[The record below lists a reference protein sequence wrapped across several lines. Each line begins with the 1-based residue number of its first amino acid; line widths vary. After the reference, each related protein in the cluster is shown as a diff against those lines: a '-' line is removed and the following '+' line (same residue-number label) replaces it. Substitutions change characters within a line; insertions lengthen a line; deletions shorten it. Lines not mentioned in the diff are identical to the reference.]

1 MVLPFYSPQKTSG
14 CFSSFLEAL
23 PTTQLLWTS
32 ASSMDE
38 DSQPTQPQDQSCWAN
53 LPDVCLRRV
62 FWWLGDRDRS
72 RAALVCRKW
81 NQMMFSADLW
91 RYRTITFSG
100 RPSRVHAS
108 EFESALWYVKKFG
121 RYLEH
126 LEIKF
131 LNPYNAVLTKK
142 FQVTMRGLLSCLGK
156 SNNRLKS
163 LSVQHL
169 ELDRLVWRNSIRSS
183 FIKSLSF
190 FLKKVGKHLDH
201 LNLKGARLTVEQ
213 GCVVLNS
220 LSYLR
225 SESMVSQLHI
235 EDYFSHHL
243 AVYSSA
249 QFNRTMATFHSLASL
264 TLNYN
269 CISDELL
276 ENLCE
281 NNAGTLWTMNIKCHI
296 HDPHGQVIWGM
307 SWAKLARHATNLKVN
322 FFFERV
328 MKYERLVRILL
339 QEIPVRS
346 LSLRSCYF
354 SDPDWS
360 MRPTL
365 TDLLPTFRH
374 TLQKLTFEFNN
385 NHESLDEELHLLVL
399 SCRKLFY
406 FKIWAF
412 LDVKFVERI
421 LKSQEEGQC
430 SLRTLKVRIYTNR
443 YETNDEDRA
452 LREIHRK
459 YRKLIDAELNYFV
472 IAYPMM

>member
-1 MVLPFYSPQKTSG
+1 
-14 CFSSFLEAL
+14 
-23 PTTQLLWTS
+23 
-32 ASSMDE
+32 MDE
-38 DSQPTQPQDQSCWAN
+38 EDQLIQPQDQSCWAT

-81 NQMMFSADLW
+81 NQMMYSADLW

-163 LSVQHL
+163 LSIQHL

-183 FIKSLSF
+183 FMKSLSF
-190 FLKKVGKHLDH
+190 FLKKMGRH
-201 LNLKGARLTVEQ
+201 LNYLSLKGARLTTEQ
-213 GCVVLNS
+213 GCHILNS

-225 SESMVSQLHI
+225 NESTVSELNI

-243 AVYSSA
+243 AVYSSP
-249 QFNRTMATFHSLASL
+249 QFNKTMATFRNLVSL

-276 ENLCE
+276 ENLCD
-281 NNAGTLWTMNIKCHI
+281 NNVGTLRTMNIKCHI

-307 SWAKLARHATNLKVN
+307 SWAKLARHTTSLKVN

-328 MKYERLVRILL
+328 MKYERLARILL
-339 QEIPVRS
+339 QEIPIRS
-346 LSLRSCYF
+346 ISLRSCYF

-374 TLQKLTFEFNN
+374 TLQVGT
-385 NHESLDEELHLLVL
+385 
-399 SCRKLFY
+399 
-406 FKIWAF
+406 
-412 LDVKFVERI
+412 
-421 LKSQEEGQC
+421 
-430 SLRTLKVRIYTNR
+430 T
-443 YETNDEDRA
+443 
-452 LREIHRK
+452 
-459 YRKLIDAELNYFV
+459 
-472 IAYPMM
+472 

>member
-1 MVLPFYSPQKTSG
+1 
-14 CFSSFLEAL
+14 
-23 PTTQLLWTS
+23 
-32 ASSMDE
+32 MDE
-38 DSQPTQPQDQSCWAN
+38 DSQPIQPQEQSCWAS

-81 NQMMFSADLW
+81 NEMMFSADLW

-156 SNNRLKS
+156 SNHRLRS
-163 LSVQHL
+163 LSIQHL
-169 ELDRLVWRNSIRSS
+169 ELDRLVWRKSIRSS
-183 FIKSLSF
+183 FIRSLSF
-190 FLKKVGKHLDH
+190 FLKKVGRRLDY

-213 GCVVLNS
+213 GCAVLNS
-220 LSYLR
+220 LSHLR
-225 SESMVSQLHI
+225 SESVVSQLNI

-249 QFNRTMATFHSLASL
+249 QFNKTMATFRSLASL

-269 CISDELL
+269 CLSDELL

-281 NNAGTLWTMNIKCHI
+281 NNAGTLWTMNIKCHT

-307 SWAKLARHATNLKVN
+307 SWAKLARHAANLKVN

-328 MKYERLVRILL
+328 MKYERLARILL
-339 QEIPVRS
+339 QEVPVRS

-374 TLQKLTFEFNN
+374 TLQVGGTRGPLRSPASPAERPLRPAPGRGWHALVSDGGPGKCYQTHDQPLASQDHSGGQRLTCPRGTQGILWLAAKPVCALSEQEGASTGDGWSSPPPSSTGNSGSKPDRLT
-385 NHESLDEELHLLVL
+385 ESL
-399 SCRKLFY
+399 
-406 FKIWAF
+406 
-412 LDVKFVERI
+412 
-421 LKSQEEGQC
+421 GC
-430 SLRTLKVRIYTNR
+430 SLTRQPPQL
-443 YETNDEDRA
+443 
-452 LREIHRK
+452 
-459 YRKLIDAELNYFV
+459 
-472 IAYPMM
+472 

>member
-1 MVLPFYSPQKTSG
+1 
-14 CFSSFLEAL
+14 
-23 PTTQLLWTS
+23 
-32 ASSMDE
+32 MDE
-38 DSQPTQPQDQSCWAN
+38 ESPAVQPQDQSCWAA
-53 LPDVCLRRV
+53 LPAVCLRRV
-62 FWWLGDRDRS
+62 FWWLGDGDRS
-72 RAALVCRKW
+72 RAALVCRTW
-81 NQMMFSADLW
+81 NQTMYSADLW
-91 RYRTITFSG
+91 RHRTITFSG
-100 RPSRVHAS
+100 RLSRVHAS

-156 SNNRLKS
+156 SNSRLKS

-169 ELDRLVWRNSIRSS
+169 ELDRLVWRNSVRTS

-213 GCVVLNS
+213 GCAVLS
-220 LSYLR
+220 ALSFVR
-225 SESMVSQLHI
+225 GESGLSQLNI

-243 AVYSSA
+243 AVYSSP
-249 QFNRTMATFHSLASL
+249 QFHAAMAAFHSLVSL

-276 ENLCE
+276 DGLCE
-281 NNAGTLWTMNIKCHI
+281 NNSRTLWTLNIKCHV
-296 HDPHGQVIWGM
+296 HDPHGQVVWGM
-307 SWAKLARHATNLKVN
+307 SWARLARQASKLKVN
-322 FFFERV
+322 FFFERI
-328 MKYERLVRILL
+328 MKHERLARILL

-346 LSLRSCYF
+346 VSLRSCYF

-385 NHESLDEELHLLVL
+385 SHESLDEELGLLVL

-406 FKIWAF
+406 FKVWAF
-412 LDVKFVERI
+412 LDVR
-421 LKSQEEGQC
+421 
-430 SLRTLKVRIYTNR
+430 
-443 YETNDEDRA
+443 
-452 LREIHRK
+452 
-459 YRKLIDAELNYFV
+459 
-472 IAYPMM
+472 

>member
-1 MVLPFYSPQKTSG
+1 
-14 CFSSFLEAL
+14 
-23 PTTQLLWTS
+23 
-32 ASSMDE
+32 MDE
-38 DSQPTQPQDQSCWAN
+38 ESQLIEPQDQSCWAT

-81 NQMMFSADLW
+81 NQMMYSADLW

-121 RYLEH
+121 RYLEY

-131 LNPYNAVLTKK
+131 MNPYNALLTKK

-156 SNNRLKS
+156 SNSRLKS
-163 LSVQHL
+163 LSIQHL
-169 ELDRLVWRNSIRSS
+169 ELDRLVWRHSIKSS
-183 FIKSLSF
+183 FIKSLTF
-190 FLKKVGKHLDH
+190 FLKKMGKHLDY
-201 LNLKGARLTVEQ
+201 LNLKGARVTVEQ
-213 GCVVLNS
+213 GCHVLNS

-225 SESMVSQLHI
+225 NESMASELNI
-235 EDYFSHHL
+235 EDFFSHHL
-243 AVYSSA
+243 AVYSSSE
-249 QFNRTMATFHSLASL
+249 FNKTMSTFRNLVSL

-276 ENLCE
+276 EDLCE
-281 NNAGTLWTMNIKCHI
+281 NNSSTLRTINIKCHV

-307 SWAKLARHATNLKVN
+307 SWAKLARHTTNLKVN

-339 QEIPVRS
+339 QEIPIRS
-346 LSLRSCYF
+346 ISLRSCYF

-365 TDLLPTFRH
+365 LDLLPTFRH
-374 TLQKLTFEFNN
+374 TLQ
-385 NHESLDEELHLLVL
+385 
-399 SCRKLFY
+399 
-406 FKIWAF
+406 
-412 LDVKFVERI
+412 
-421 LKSQEEGQC
+421 
-430 SLRTLKVRIYTNR
+430 VRIYTNR
-443 YETNDEDRA
+443 YETNEEDRT
-452 LREIHRK
+452 LREIYRK
-459 YRKLIDAELNYFV
+459 FRKLINSELNYFV

>member
-1 MVLPFYSPQKTSG
+1 
-14 CFSSFLEAL
+14 
-23 PTTQLLWTS
+23 
-32 ASSMDE
+32 MDE
-38 DSQPTQPQDQSCWAN
+38 GSELIQPQDQSFWAT
-53 LPDVCLRRV
+53 LPDVCLRRI

-81 NQMMFSADLW
+81 NQMMYSADLW

-108 EFESALWYVKKFG
+108 EFQSALWYVKKFG
-121 RYLEH
+121 HYLEC

-142 FQVTMRGLLSCLGK
+142 FQITMRGLLSCLGR

-163 LSVQHL
+163 LSIQDL
-169 ELDRLVWRNSIRSS
+169 ELDRLVWRNSIKNSL
-183 FIKSLSF
+183 IKSLSF
-190 FLKKVGKHLDH
+190 FLKKMGKYLDS
-201 LNLKGARLTVEQ
+201 LSLKGARLTVEQ
-213 GCVVLNS
+213 GCQILNS
-220 LSYLR
+220 LSYLQN
-225 SESMVSQLHI
+225 ESATSDLNI
-235 EDYFSHHL
+235 EDYFSHRL
-243 AVYSSA
+243 TVYSSP
-249 QFNRTMATFHSLASL
+249 QFNKTMATFHNLATL

-276 ENLCE
+276 ENLAA
-281 NNAGTLWTMNIKCHI
+281 NNASTLRTMYIKCHI
-296 HDPHGQVIWGM
+296 YDPHGQVIWGM
-307 SWAKLARHATNLKVN
+307 SWAKLARQASNLKVN

-339 QEIPVRS
+339 QEIPIRS
-346 LSLRSCYF
+346 ISLRSCYF

-385 NHESLDEELHLLVL
+385 NHESLDEELHLLIL

-430 SLRTLKVRIYTNR
+430 ALRTLKVKIYINR
-443 YETNDEDRA
+443 YETNEEDRT
-452 LREIHRK
+452 LQEIHRK
-459 YRKLIDAELNYFV
+459 YRDLIDSGINYFV
-472 IAYPMM
+472 ITYPMM

>member
-1 MVLPFYSPQKTSG
+1 M
-14 CFSSFLEAL
+14 EA
-23 PTTQLLWTS
+23 
-32 ASSMDE
+32 
-38 DSQPTQPQDQSCWAN
+38 DSQVCSNCKR
-53 LPDVCLRRV
+53 DVASVHFTLHEAHCLRFLVLCPECEEPIPKSKMKEHAETVHQQVSR
-62 FWWLGDRDRS
+62 WRQDRGLGVS
-72 RAALVCRKW
+72 RKW
-81 NQMMFSADLW
+81 NQMMYSADLW

-163 LSVQHL
+163 LSIQHL
-169 ELDRLVWRNSIRSS
+169 ELHRLVWRNSIRGSL
-183 FIKSLSF
+183 IKSLSF
-190 FLKKVGKHLDH
+190 FLKKMGKHLDH
-201 LNLKGARLTVEQ
+201 LSLKGPRLTVEQ
-213 GCVVLNS
+213 GCHILNS

-225 SESMVSQLHI
+225 NENLASELNI
-235 EDYFSHHL
+235 EDFFSHHL
-243 AVYSSA
+243 AVYGSS
-249 QFNRTMATFHSLASL
+249 QFNKAMATFHNLTFL

-276 ENLCE
+276 ETLSE
-281 NNAGTLWTMNIKCHI
+281 NNAGTLRTMNIKCHV
-296 HDPHGQVIWGM
+296 HDPHGQVVWGM
-307 SWAKLARHATNLKVN
+307 SWAKLARQAGSLKVN

-328 MKYERLVRILL
+328 MKYERLARILL

-346 LSLRSCYF
+346 ISLRSCYF

-365 TDLLPTFRH
+365 MDLLPTFRN
-374 TLQKLTFEFNN
+374 TLQ
-385 NHESLDEELHLLVL
+385 
-399 SCRKLFY
+399 LFY

-412 LDVKFVERI
+412 LDVKFGERI

-430 SLRTLKVRIYTNR
+430 SLRTLKVRIYSNR
-443 YETNDEDRA
+443 YETNEEDRT
-452 LREIHRK
+452 LREIYRK
-459 YRKLIDAELNYFV
+459 YRKLIDSELNYFV

>member
-1 MVLPFYSPQKTSG
+1 
-14 CFSSFLEAL
+14 
-23 PTTQLLWTS
+23 
-32 ASSMDE
+32 MDE
-38 DSQPTQPQDQSCWAN
+38 NSQPPPPQDQGCWAR

-81 NQMMFSADLW
+81 NQTMFSADLW

-108 EFESALWYVKKFG
+108 EFASALWYVKKFG

-156 SNNRLKS
+156 NNSRLRS

-169 ELDRLVWRNSIRSS
+169 ELDRLVWRSSTRSS
-183 FIKSLSF
+183 FLKSLSC
-190 FLKKVGKHLDH
+190 FLKKVGKHLSC
-201 LNLKGARLTVEQ
+201 LSLKGARLTVEQ
-213 GCVVLNS
+213 GCGLLGA
-220 LSYLR
+220 LSHPRGQSAL
-225 SESMVSQLHI
+225 SQLNL
-235 EDYFSHHL
+235 EDFFSHHL

-249 QFNRTMATFHSLASL
+249 RFRSTMAAFRSLSSL
-264 TLNYN
+264 TLNYS
-269 CISDELL
+269 CVSDELL
-276 ENLCE
+276 EALCQSS
-281 NNAGTLWTMNIKCHI
+281 AGTLWALNVKCHI

-328 MKYERLVRILL
+328 LKYERLVRILL
-339 QEIPVRS
+339 PEVPVRS

-365 TDLLPTFRH
+365 THLLPTFRH
-374 TLQKLTFEFNN
+374 TLQVRGAREAAADRLP
-385 NHESLDEELHLLVL
+385 
-399 SCRKLFY
+399 
-406 FKIWAF
+406 
-412 LDVKFVERI
+412 
-421 LKSQEEGQC
+421 
-430 SLRTLKVRIYTNR
+430 LRSPVSPVPPSPPARGS
-443 YETNDEDRA
+443 
-452 LREIHRK
+452 
-459 YRKLIDAELNYFV
+459 
-472 IAYPMM
+472 

>member
-1 MVLPFYSPQKTSG
+1 M
-14 CFSSFLEAL
+14 E
-23 PTTQLLWTS
+23 
-32 ASSMDE
+32 E
-38 DSQPTQPQDQSCWAN
+38 NSQPPPPQDQGCWAR

-81 NQMMFSADLW
+81 NQTMFSADLW

-108 EFESALWYVKKFG
+108 EFASALWYVKKFG

-156 SNNRLKS
+156 NNSRLRS

-169 ELDRLVWRNSIRSS
+169 ELDRLVWRSSTRSS
-183 FIKSLSF
+183 FLKSLSC
-190 FLKKVGKHLDH
+190 FLKKVGKHLSC
-201 LNLKGARLTVEQ
+201 LSLKGARLTVEQ
-213 GCVVLNS
+213 GCGLLGA
-220 LSYLR
+220 LSHPRGQSAL
-225 SESMVSQLHI
+225 SQLNL
-235 EDYFSHHL
+235 EDFFSHHL

-249 QFNRTMATFHSLASL
+249 RFRSTMAAFRSLSSL
-264 TLNYN
+264 TLNYS
-269 CISDELL
+269 CVSDELL
-276 ENLCE
+276 EALCQSS
-281 NNAGTLWTMNIKCHI
+281 AGTLWALNVKCHI

-328 MKYERLVRILL
+328 LKYERLVRILL
-339 QEIPVRS
+339 PEVPVRS

-365 TDLLPTFRH
+365 THLLPTFRH

-385 NHESLDEELHLLVL
+385 HHESLDEELHLLVL
-399 SCRKLFY
+399 SCRKLLY
-406 FKIWAF
+406 LKIWAF
-412 LDVKFVERI
+412 LDVKFVERV

-430 SLRTLKVRIYTNR
+430 ALRTLKVRIYTNR
-443 YETNDEDRA
+443 YETNDEDRT

-459 YRKLIDAELNYFV
+459 YRKLIDAELNYLV

>member
-1 MVLPFYSPQKTSG
+1 
-14 CFSSFLEAL
+14 
-23 PTTQLLWTS
+23 
-32 ASSMDE
+32 MDE
-38 DSQPTQPQDQSCWAN
+38 ESELIQPQDQSCWAT
-53 LPDVCLRRV
+53 LPDVCLCRV

-81 NQMMFSADLW
+81 NQMMYSADLW

-108 EFESALWYVKKFG
+108 EVESALWYVKKFG
-121 RYLEH
+121 RYLER
-126 LEIKF
+126 LEVKF

-142 FQVTMRGLLSCLGK
+142 FQVTMRGLLSCLSK

-163 LSVQHL
+163 LSIQHL

-183 FIKSLSF
+183 FIRSLSF
-190 FLKKVGKHLDH
+190 FLKKMGKHLDY

-213 GCVVLNS
+213 GCHILDS
-220 LSYLR
+220 LSHLR
-225 SESMVSQLHI
+225 NENVISELNI

-243 AVYSSA
+243 AVYSSP
-249 QFNRTMATFHSLASL
+249 QFKKTMSTFHNLVSLN
-264 TLNYN
+264 LNYN

-281 NNAGTLWTMNIKCHI
+281 NASTLWTINIKCHI

-307 SWAKLARHATNLKVN
+307 SWAKLARQATNLKVN
-322 FFFERV
+322 FYFERI
-328 MKYERLVRILL
+328 MKYERLARILL

-346 LSLRSCYF
+346 ISLRSCYF

-385 NHESLDEELHLLVL
+385 NHESLDEELHLLII

-412 LDVKFVERI
+412 LDVRFVERI
-421 LKSQEEGQC
+421 LKSQKERQC
-430 SLRTLKVRIYTNR
+430 ALRTLKVRIYTNR
-443 YETNDEDRA
+443 YETNEEDRT
-452 LREIHRK
+452 LREIYRK
-459 YRKLIDAELNYFV
+459 YRKLIDSELSYFV

>member
-1 MVLPFYSPQKTSG
+1 
-14 CFSSFLEAL
+14 
-23 PTTQLLWTS
+23 
-32 ASSMDE
+32 MDE
-38 DSQPTQPQDQSCWAN
+38 EDQLIQPQDQSCWAT

-81 NQMMFSADLW
+81 NQMMYSADLW

-121 RYLEH
+121 HYLEH

-163 LSVQHL
+163 LSIQHL

-183 FIKSLSF
+183 FMKSLSF
-190 FLKKVGKHLDH
+190 FLKKMGRH
-201 LNLKGARLTVEQ
+201 LNYLSLKGARLTTEQ
-213 GCVVLNS
+213 GCHILNA

-225 SESMVSQLHI
+225 NESTVSELNI

-243 AVYSSA
+243 AVYSSP
-249 QFNRTMATFHSLASL
+249 QFSKTMATFRNLVSL

-276 ENLCE
+276 ENLCD
-281 NNAGTLWTMNIKCHI
+281 NNAGTLRTMNIKCHI

-307 SWAKLARHATNLKVN
+307 SWAKLARHTTSLKVN

-328 MKYERLVRILL
+328 MKYERLARILL
-339 QEIPVRS
+339 QEIPIRS
-346 LSLRSCYF
+346 ISLRSCYF

-385 NHESLDEELHLLVL
+385 NHESLDEELHLLIL

-412 LDVKFVERI
+412 LDVKFVERL
-421 LKSQEEGQC
+421 LKSREEGQC
-430 SLRTLKVRIYTNR
+430 ALRTLKVRIYTNR
-443 YETNDEDRA
+443 YETNEEDRT
-452 LREIHRK
+452 LREIYRR
-459 YRKLIDAELNYFV
+459 YRKLIDSELNYFV